1 MKVDDSSA
9 RRCPGEFLTLEVFQ
23 RGPKGDVLETHDSS
37 SRKDDGTQ
45 RKHGS
50 VICLAEE
57 VGQVGGQDESIHI
70 GRGEKTRRAEER
82 LGSKEGTEEAPHLQE
97 SCQGAPEE
105 GKSFE
110 KRKKVTEN

>member
-1 MKVDDSSA
+1 MS
-9 RRCPGEFLTLEVFQ
+9 RGILILEVFK

-45 RKHGS
+45 RKQGS
-50 VICLAEE
+50 AICLAEE

-82 LGSKEGTEEAPHLQE
+82 LEDEKRAEEAPHHQE
-97 SCQGAPEE
+97 SCQSAPEE